1 MFNPRSCARSDITL
15 PQSEYLPQRYRTH
28 RPTDGSHY
36 AVNRHFVGRL
46 PRPAKGQMCR
56 VRRFA
61 DGQVHPQQQTV
72 PRVAWQSFYP
82 AIPEDCDETEGFDA
96 AYIASE
102 HFAYLNRQRIVKLA
116 LQQRGKAFLSPMDS
130 TAAADNQDRYVM
142 ISVTSAAPRK
152 TTWSFAGSG
161 GVPLTTALCPR
172 P

>member
-1 MFNPRSCARSDITL
+1 MFNPRSCARSDIT
-15 PQSEYLPQRYRTH
+15 LPQRYRTH

-116 LQQRGKAFLSPMDS
+116 LQQRVAIISDMTEYAREGFLI
-130 TAAADNQDRYVM
+130 TYGFN
-142 ISVTSAAPRK
+142 
-152 TTWSFAGSG
+152 GSS
-161 GVPLTTALCPR
+161 
-172 P
+172 